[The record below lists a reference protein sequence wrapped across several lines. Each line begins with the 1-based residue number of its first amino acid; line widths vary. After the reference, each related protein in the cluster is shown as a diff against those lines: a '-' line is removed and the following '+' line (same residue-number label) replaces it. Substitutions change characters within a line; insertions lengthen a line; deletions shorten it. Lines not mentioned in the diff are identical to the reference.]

1 MHNLIIIIP
10 SHNELN
16 NLKKFIN
23 ILNKKYNILVLD
35 DCSTDGS
42 LEFLKKNCIPY
53 TTNKKNLGYEKNII
67 KGINYLRSKK
77 TSVKYIATLDADG
90 QHPIKKISQIYN
102 FAIKKNCDLVICNRN
117 KQNRFVEKIIS
128 ELFYLFFNLK
138 DPLSGMKFYKSK
150 KLFSFINDTSTIYFL
165 VDLVTTF
172 YYKKKNIKNFEIKI
186 KKNLSSQIGSGI
198 KIQKKLFKILVHIIK
213 IKIFQ
218 LIKIKIFQSF

>member
-1 MHNLIIIIP
+1 MYNLIIIIP

-42 LEFLKKNCIPY
+42 LDFLKKNSIPHI
-53 TTNKKNLGYEKNII
+53 TNKKNLGYEKNII

-77 TSVKYIATLDADG
+77 TCAKYIATLDADG
-90 QHPIKKISQIYN
+90 EHPINKISQIYN

-117 KQNRFVEKIIS
+117 IQNRSIEKIIS
-128 ELFYLFFNLK
+128 KLFYLFFNLK

-150 KLFSFINDTSTIYFL
+150 KLFSSIYYTSSKYFL

-172 YYKKKNIKNFEIKI
+172 YYKKKNIRNFEIKV
-186 KKNLSSQIGSGI
+186 KKNLNSQIGSGI
-198 KIQKKLFKILVHIIK
+198 KIQKKLFKILLHIIK

-218 LIKIKIFQSF
+218 SFSNNRKCMF